1 MRVAAL
7 DVSRVA
13 VPTPRPL
20 RVALFVH
27 AFYPDH
33 VYGTE
38 AYTLA
43 LARQFKALGHAPVVV
58 TARAAGEP
66 EQAEEIARY
75 EVEGIPVV
83 RIDRNRSPSRSP
95 REDYDH
101 PALAPLLERVLHT
114 LAPDVVHIC
123 HLANFTA
130 VLPHVAARLGIPAF
144 ATLTDFF
151 NLCLTTRLELPG
163 GGLCRGP
170 NGMRS
175 NCMSCGLLVRSGE
188 RPNAFWRALARPV
201 VRSAASAAAAALA
214 PVLPFSLGRD
224 ARAVKARADVLRVA
238 MAHCQAAIA
247 PSAFLAELFDAHGAG
262 PPLFRSSFG
271 VDIDRAPKPVA
282 PAGPVRFGFIGQLAY
297 HKGPHLLLQAL
308 RTLPRDA
315 FTLDIWGSESLS
327 PAYSRDLRA
336 VAAQADAPLP
346 ARFRG
351 TFAESDMARLL
362 AGVDV
367 LVMPSTWFENAPLTL
382 LKALATHTPV
392 VVSDVPGMTE
402 FVEEGVNGFSFPR
415 GNPDAL
421 AAVLRRFLDA
431 PALAGSLSRTTSY
444 ARTEREMAL
453 DLLAFYRAFGAVPP
467 AALPATA

>member
-1 MRVAAL
+1 MRGVPK
-7 DVSRVA
+7 DVPRFA
-13 VPTPRPL
+13 MRPL

-43 LARQFKALGHAPVVV
+43 LARQFKALGHAPTVV

-66 EQAEEIARY
+66 VQAEEIVRY
-75 EVEGIPVV
+75 EIEGIPVV
-83 RIDRNRSPSRSP
+83 RIDRNRTPSRTA

-101 PALAPLLERVLHT
+101 PGLAPLLERILRT

-130 VLPHVAARLGIPAF
+130 ALPHVTARLGIPTF

-151 NLCLTTRLELPG
+151 NLCLTTRLELPD
-163 GGLCRGP
+163 GGLCNGP
-170 NGMRS
+170 NANRS
-175 NCMSCGLLVRSGE
+175 NCLSCGLLARAGE
-188 RPNAFWRALARPV
+188 RPNAFWRALAQPS
-201 VRSAASAAAAALA
+201 VRSVAAATAASLA
-214 PVLPFSLGRD
+214 PVLPLDLGRD
-224 ARAVKARADVLRVA
+224 ARAVRDRARVLRVA
-238 MAHCQAAIA
+238 LAHCRAAFA

-262 PPLFRSSFG
+262 PPLFRSPFG
-271 VDIDRAPKPVA
+271 VEIDRAPKPA
-282 PAGPVRFGFIGQLAY
+282 ASGRPVRFGFIGQLAY

-308 RTLPRDA
+308 RALPRDA
-315 FTLDIWGSESLS
+315 FTVDIWGSESLS
-327 PAYSRDLRA
+327 PAYARDLRA
-336 VAAQADAPLP
+336 VATQTVPPLP

-351 TFAESDMARLL
+351 TFAEGEMSGLL
-362 AGVDV
+362 AEVDV

-402 FVEEGVNGFSFPR
+402 FIEEGVNGFSFPR
-415 GNPDAL
+415 GDAEAL
-421 AAVLRRFLDA
+421 ATVLQRFVDV
-431 PALAGSLSRTTSY
+431 PDLAATLSRTTTY
-444 ARTEREMAL
+444 DRTERDMAL
-453 DLLAFYRAFGAVPP
+453 DLLAFYRAFGAVPAGAIP
-467 AALPATA
+467 VPV

>member
-1 MRVAAL
+1 MRGVPQ
-7 DVSRVA
+7 DVPRLSL
-13 VPTPRPL
+13 RPL

-43 LARQFKALGHAPVVV
+43 LARQFKALGHAPTVV

-66 EQAEEIARY
+66 EQAEEIVRY

-83 RIDRNRSPSRSP
+83 RIDRNRTPSRSA

-101 PALAPLLERVLHT
+101 PGLAPLLERILHT
-114 LAPDVVHIC
+114 LAPDIVHIC

-130 VLPHVAARLGIPAF
+130 VLPRVTARLGIPTF

-151 NLCLTTRLELPG
+151 NLCITTRLELPD
-163 GGLCRGP
+163 GGLCHGP
-170 NGMRS
+170 NAIRS
-175 NCMSCGLLVRSGE
+175 NCLSCGLLARSAE
-188 RPNAFWRALARPV
+188 RPDSAFWRTLAQPA
-201 VRSAASAAAAALA
+201 VRSAAAVTAATLA

-224 ARAVKARADVLRVA
+224 ARAVRDRAQVLRVA
-238 MAHCQAAIA
+238 FAHCRAAFA

-262 PPLFRSSFG
+262 PPLFRSPFG
-271 VDIDRAPKPVA
+271 VEIDRAPKPAA
-282 PAGPVRFGFIGQLAY
+282 PARPVRFGFIGQLAY

-308 RTLPRDA
+308 RALPRDA
-315 FTLDIWGSESLS
+315 FTVDIWGSESLS
-327 PAYSRDLRA
+327 PAYARDLRG
-336 VAAQADAPLP
+336 VAEQTVPPLP

-351 TFAESDMARLL
+351 TFPEAEMAGLL
-362 AGVDV
+362 AEVDV

-415 GNPDAL
+415 GDAEAL
-421 AAVLRRFLDA
+421 ALVLQRFVDE
-431 PALAGSLSRTTSY
+431 PGLAAALSRTTAY
-444 ARTEREMAL
+444 ERTERDMAL
-453 DLLAFYRAFGAVPP
+453 DLLAMYRAFGAVPADTVP
-467 AALPATA
+467 VSA